1 MLHLICLLPIKMYGQ
16 AKTLDL
22 FYWKL
27 VELNMLPP
35 PPFTDENS
43 ILPTL
48 PIVTEHKVY
57 IKTKKS
63 DHLF

>member
-1 MLHLICLLPIKMYGQ
+1 MYGQ

-27 VELNMLPP
+27 VELKMLPP
-35 PPFTDENS
+35 LPFTDENS